1 MAMTAADEFRQRARR
16 AYEWG
21 RLRHAAVKAW
31 PALLLTAVSWWLCHE
46 PGLSTVIG
54 AGLFALATGLVW
66 YGRIAA
72 QAASAGLKAGMAAFA
87 VPVAA
92 FHWCSAPDCTTLTA
106 MLIING
112 GCGLGVGLLLSFES
126 TRLLTHRNV
135 FLLFASVVAALS
147 GMLGCVL
154 FGPMGLAGMAAGV
167 LLSTAPVAIYR
178 RALP

>member
-21 RLRHAAVKAW
+21 RLRHGAAKAW
-31 PALLLTAVSWWLCHE
+31 PALLLTAVSSWLCHE
-46 PGLSTVIG
+46 PGLSVAIG

-72 QAASAGLKAGMAAFA
+72 QAARAGLTAGMAAFA

-92 FHWCSAPDCTTLTA
+92 FYWCSAPYCSTLTA

-112 GCGLGVGLLLSFES
+112 GCGLGIGVLLNIES
-126 TRLLTHRNV
+126 TRLPTQRNV

-154 FGPMGLAGMAAGV
+154 FGPIGLAGMAAGI

-178 RALP
+178 RAMA

>member
-1 MAMTAADEFRQRARR
+1 MTAADKFLQRARR

-21 RLRHAAVKAW
+21 RLRDGAVKAW

-46 PGLSTVIG
+46 PVLSVAIG
-54 AGLFALATGLVW
+54 AGLFALATGLFW

-87 VPVAA
+87 VLVAA
-92 FHWCSAPDCTTLTA
+92 FHFYCAPNCSTLTA
-106 MLIING
+106 LLIING
-112 GCGLGVGLLLSFES
+112 GCGLGVGLLLSVAS
-126 TRLLTHRNV
+126 TRLQTQRNV
-135 FLLFASVVAALS
+135 FLLFASIVAALS

-178 RALP
+178 RALA

>member
-1 MAMTAADEFRQRARR
+1 MTAPDEFRQRARR

-21 RLRHAAVKAW
+21 RLKHGAVKAW

-46 PGLSTVIG
+46 PGLSLAIG
-54 AGLFALATGLVW
+54 TGLFALATGLFW
-66 YGRIAA
+66 YGRIGA
-72 QAASAGLKAGMAAFA
+72 QAASAGLKAGMATFA
-87 VPVAA
+87 VLVAA
-92 FHWCSAPDCTTLTA
+92 FHFYCAPNCSTLTA
-106 MLIING
+106 LLIING

-126 TRLLTHRNV
+126 TRMQTQRNV

-154 FGPMGLAGMAAGV
+154 FGPIGLAGMAAGV

-178 RALP
+178 RAMA